1 MCKEKLYKLCL
12 AERVGCM
19 YKGSIKI
26 KELEEE
32 IGKEKMAKF
41 KEKVWLEF
49 GKKKKYIFILWN
61 IYDSGQ
67 IYRSICR
74 KNRKLF
80 IEYSVV

>member
-1 MCKEKLYKLCL
+1 MRKEKLCKLCL

-61 IYDSGQ
+61 IYDSRTNIQ
-67 IYRSICR
+67 IHM
-74 KNRKLF
+74 
-80 IEYSVV
+80 

>member
-1 MCKEKLYKLCL
+1 
-12 AERVGCM
+12 M

-32 IGKEKMAKF
+32 IGKEKTAKF

-61 IYDSGQ
+61 IYDSRTNIQ
-67 IYRSICR
+67 IHM
-74 KNRKLF
+74 
-80 IEYSVV
+80 